1 VKGFVAM
8 AVNDRN
14 GRLVA
19 AFPVEDQDQI
29 ICVTDGGQTIRMPV
43 GGDKPIRIAGRGTQ
57 GVTLFD
63 TQGEKVVS
71 VEHLADEGEAEDDTE
86 PG

>member
-1 VKGFVAM
+1 
-8 AVNDRN
+8 
-14 GRLVA
+14 
-19 AFPVEDQDQI
+19 VEESDEI
-29 ICVTDGGQTIRMPV
+29 MLVTDGGQTIRMPV
-43 GGDKPIRIAGRGTQ
+43 GGDKPVRIASRGTQ

-71 VEHLADEGEAEDDTE
+71 VERLGSDADGDAEAGNAGEGAAE

>member
-1 VKGFVAM
+1 M

-19 AFPVEDQDQI
+19 AFPVEDADQI
-29 ICVTDGGQTIRMPV
+29 ICITDGGQTIRMPV
-43 GGDKPIRIAGRGTQ
+43 GGDKPVRIAGRGTQ

-71 VEHLADEGEAEDDTE
+71 VEHVAGDVASGEDEAPSE
-86 PG
+86 